1 MAVVGDLVRNLVVLI
16 FLNALLEMLMPQKSF
31 RPYIRLVTGLI
42 IVLMVVGTITALM
55 GRVPQLEPVATG
67 SGVRGP
73 LPPGGLEGTPGD
85 VDGSYRRQ
93 VLQQCREGLEKM
105 IAREIASAGEWELAG
120 AEITL
125 NEAPESGAF
134 GEPEQVYLRVR
145 AAGNSGGSV
154 KPIAIDPVDPGAA
167 AEGAEGRDRLPELE
181 RSLADLLEIAPD
193 QVEVTV
199 EE

>member
-85 VDGSYRRQ
+85 VDG
-93 VLQQCREGLEKM
+93 V
-105 IAREIASAGEWELAG
+105 
-120 AEITL
+120 T
-125 NEAPESGAF
+125 
-134 GEPEQVYLRVR
+134 
-145 AAGNSGGSV
+145 GGRCCKV
-154 KPIAIDPVDPGAA
+154 P
-167 AEGAEGRDRLPELE
+167 
-181 RSLADLLEIAPD
+181 
-193 QVEVTV
+193 
-199 EE
+199 